1 MGSDKRVRRA
11 ATRRVTLLLA
21 SAVAATALSA
31 GAALAQGG
39 GGAAAPGDPQIDDV
53 ECLTL
58 CVKQRIATDGS
69 RIKITGAELGNT
81 TVVSLLNADG
91 TRSKQNT
98 KKGVVVK
105 SNGQAV
111 WANVQPGVVSG
122 PIRIVDSFAQVRDS
136 KFDLKIGTAEQLEK
150 AQAGFTLPDSRRPR
164 LRRCHGPLRRRPFR
178 THPPGPGRPRRLRHQ
193 AGRRPRRQGPVPRL
207 PVGGRQ
213 LPRHRR
219 ARSRN
224 DYAYMHLKGRPAIAP
239 GQTVSTGQRVG
250 KVGET
255 GDATGCHLHFELWTE
270 PGWY

>member
-105 SNGQAV
+105 SNGQAI
-111 WANVQPGVVSG
+111 WANVQSGVVSG
-122 PIRIVDSFAQVRDS
+122 PIRIVDSFGQVRDS
-136 KFDLKIGTAEQLEK
+136 KFDLNIGTAEQLEK
-150 AQAGFTLPDSRRPR
+150 AQAGFKFPIRGAHDY
-164 LRRCHGPLRRRPFR
+164 GDAM
-178 THPPGPGRPRRLRHQ
+178 GRFG
-193 AGRRPRRQGPVPRL
+193 A
-207 PVGGRQ
+207 
-213 LPRHRR
+213 
-219 ARSRN
+219 ARSGHTHQGQDVFAACGTKLVAAHGGKVQYRGYQSAAGNYLVIDGKKWN
-224 DYAYMHLKGRPAIAP
+224 DYAYMHLKRPASVRA
-239 GQTVSTGQRVG
+239 GQTVYTGQRVG
-250 KVGET
+250 QGRA
-255 GDATGCHLHFELWTE
+255 DW
-270 PGWY
+270 